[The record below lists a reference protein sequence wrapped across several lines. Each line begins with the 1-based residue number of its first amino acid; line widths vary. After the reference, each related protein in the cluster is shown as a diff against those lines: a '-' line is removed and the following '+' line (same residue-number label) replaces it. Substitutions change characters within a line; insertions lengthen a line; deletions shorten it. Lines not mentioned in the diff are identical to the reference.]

1 MATTS
6 TALVPLGDRDY
17 LMKIVERN
25 ASDKADVLNPLT
37 GLEAKALSDVALVT
51 AVEAVGEAW
60 QHARNYINRFIVGH
74 LPVFLELQERIIARR
89 RAGKSPLIIN
99 GQPCD
104 EFKKAITLLL
114 DCDPSYFYKVVKK
127 ITGKVVEKKA
137 LPEPATTV
145 TEIRVDP
152 EPDAQ
157 DAEVVDDNTKAMTN
171 EMVERYRKEGMDAEV
186 GEPDQPVAMPSDESV
201 ANIHEAA
208 SEPEPQ
214 DRGFGIFSTLTP
226 DQHEAVRAFVE
237 RRNEELRKLVGE
249 ALEAVRVP

>member
-17 LMKIVERN
+17 LMKIVGRN

-51 AVEAVGEAW
+51 AAEVVGEAW

-89 RAGKSPLIIN
+89 HKGKSPLIIN
-99 GQPCD
+99 GQPCE

-114 DCDPSYFYKVVKK
+114 DCDPSYFYKVVRK

-137 LPEPATTV
+137 LPEPETTV
-145 TEIRVDP
+145 TEISVDP
-152 EPDAQ
+152 EPDAR
-157 DAEVVDDNTKAMTN
+157 DAEVCD
-171 EMVERYRKEGMDAEV
+171 
-186 GEPDQPVAMPSDESV
+186 PDPVPMPSDETVVKVHSA
-201 ANIHEAA
+201 ANETATDINVWE
-208 SEPEPQ
+208 SEVVESAPTVTDTE
-214 DRGFGIFSTLTP
+214 FGIFPRLPSIPMSATP
-226 DQHEAVRAFVE
+226 PSI
-237 RRNEELRKLVGE
+237 GM
-249 ALEAVRVP
+249 